1 MTDVDQ
7 AVLSAR
13 LVLGW
18 LVEPGNR
25 TLHRIVA
32 EHGPVEALDML
43 ASGRAPGVLGA
54 AAAAR
59 LRSVTPAHVAE
70 RLRGQAHRLGARI
83 VVPESP
89 EWPST
94 LDDLVKI
101 SVAGQ
106 ERYDRDTFPPQA
118 LWIRGNPRLD
128 EVMARSVAII
138 GARACT
144 DYGSHVAADLA
155 FGLASRGWTVVS
167 GGAHGIDAAA
177 HRGALAA
184 QGTTVAVMA
193 CGLDRPYPPA
203 NTGLF
208 EHLAR
213 EGLVISEWPPGTD
226 PHRHRFLIRNRVIAA
241 LGRGT
246 ILVEAALRSGARY
259 TLRRTRQLGRVAM
272 AVPGLATSAASAGCH
287 EELRRDGVDRVRL
300 VTRVEHV
307 LEEIGVVGDDLAP
320 SPHGPAHP
328 HDGLRGPE
336 QQLVDAAPHRGGL
349 SVEEVAAR
357 AGVGVLEA
365 MATLPSLVLRGHLR
379 ELDDGTYAVVSP
391 KRPE

>member
-1 MTDVDQ
+1 VTKVDKDIL
-7 AVLSAR
+7 AAR

-18 LVEPGNR
+18 LVEPGSR
-25 TLHRIVA
+25 ALHQVVA
-32 EHGPVEALDML
+32 EHGPVEALHL
-43 ASGRAPGVLGA
+43 LVAGKVSGALGA

-59 LRSVTPAHVAE
+59 LRSVSPAQMAE
-70 RLRGQAHRLGARI
+70 TLRRQAARLGVRI
-83 VVPESP
+83 VVPESS

-101 SVAGQ
+101 SVAAQ

-118 LWIRGNPRLD
+118 LWIRGRRPLD
-128 EVMARSVAII
+128 EAMARAVAII
-138 GARACT
+138 GARACSE
-144 DYGSHVAADLA
+144 YGAHVAADLS
-155 FGLASRGWTVVS
+155 FGLASRGWTIVS
-167 GGAHGIDAAA
+167 GGAQGIDAAA

-184 QGTTVAVMA
+184 HGCTVAVMA
-193 CGLDRPYPPA
+193 CGLDRPYPPS

-208 EHLAR
+208 EHVAR
-213 EGLVISEWPPGTD
+213 DGLVISEWPPGTD

-246 ILVEAALRSGARY
+246 ILVEAGLRSGARY

-300 VTRVEHV
+300 VTRVDHV
-307 LEEIGVVGDDLAP
+307 LEEIGVIGDDLAP
-320 SPHGPAHP
+320 AQQGPAHP

-349 SVEEVAAR
+349 SVEEIAAR

-365 MATLPSLVLRGHLR
+365 MATLPGLVLRGHLR
-379 ELDDGTYAVVSP
+379 ELDDGTYAVVAP
-391 KRPE
+391 KRPQ